1 MMICGCGPVAEHSSG
16 SFVLQVEPL
25 DGNRAKV
32 VRLLLIP
39 QGSPGWKR
47 VENQRNEFKQL

>member
-1 MMICGCGPVAEHSSG
+1 MVAEHSSG